1 MGEYDPMKYFEMLRR
16 GEVRFEIAR
25 VEYRSSVLS
34 IGGGWKG
41 HRIIMYAEGAKDIVT
56 DGPVL
61 RVVDMSGSKNR
72 VIEVYDKDAIAT
84 IMSIA
89 IKSIQEEIPTITDE
103 GAKRMRSIESSY
115 WGSLATLLEDK
126 AEAEHQDIE

>member
-1 MGEYDPMKYFEMLRR
+1 MCGNWDDLVCCVHYSKKCVIILL
-16 GEVRFEIAR
+16 
-25 VEYRSSVLS
+25 YRS
-34 IGGGWKG
+34 
-41 HRIIMYAEGAKDIVT
+41 
-56 DGPVL
+56 
-61 RVVDMSGSKNR
+61 
-72 VIEVYDKDAIAT
+72 IEVYDKDAIAT

-126 AEAEHQDIE
+126 AEAEHQDTE